1 MIVAANEDWMF
12 WVFTRLDHVVII
24 YFCDI
29 LICNVISLWKEIF

>member
-1 MIVAANEDWMF
+1 MIVAANEDWIF